1 MADDFDN
8 PRPENEKPNE
18 GDLVRAEVDTAAQQ
32 FLDKL
37 KELTGRGYTI
47 NFKIGPTGQ
56 NGAIVLSDVQV
67 LKAI

>member
-18 GDLVRAEVDTAAQQ
+18 GDLVRAEVDEAAQT
-32 FLDKL
+32 FLTKL
-37 KELTGRGYTI
+37 NELATRGYTV

-56 NGAIVLSDVQV
+56 SGAIVLSDVQV

>member
-18 GDLVRAEVDTAAQQ
+18 GDRVRAEVDEAVQT
-32 FLDKL
+32 FLAKL
-37 KELTGRGYTI
+37 NELATRGYTI